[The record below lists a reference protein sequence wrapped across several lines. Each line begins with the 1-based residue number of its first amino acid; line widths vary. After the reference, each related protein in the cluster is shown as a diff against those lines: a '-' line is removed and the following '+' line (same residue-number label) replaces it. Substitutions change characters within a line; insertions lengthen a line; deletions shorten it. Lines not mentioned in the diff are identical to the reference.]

1 LNRSSFKAR
10 CGVQKIDPATGLVV
24 QSFGN
29 FTFTVDARDGDL
41 LLPRQDDAFA
51 ITIFDNNGL
60 IWRRLGTPTA
70 MLPLGGG
77 NVMVKAR

>member
-1 LNRSSFKAR
+1 V
-10 CGVQKIDPATGLVV
+10 VQKIDRATGLVV